1 MKNKEYLDTY
11 TLELLPAVRIYHI
24 DKIIF
29 FVPIVLLAHDVG
41 EVDEGQHHP
50 LLLHLRLLGDPEVV
64 VAAHTQARLPQ
75 EPKEEENHLI
85 STINILEIAKKKIT
99 SGTMS
104 SALPSTGVSLW
115 WLVSLTFTIV
125 NRSQYLVIVIML
137 VIMMSKSL
145 CTVTMVVTMIL
156 AVI

>member
-1 MKNKEYLDTY
+1 M
-11 TLELLPAVRIYHI
+11 
-24 DKIIF
+24 
-29 FVPIVLLAHDVG
+29 
-41 EVDEGQHHP
+41 
-50 LLLHLRLLGDPEVV
+50 
-64 VAAHTQARLPQ
+64 
-75 EPKEEENHLI
+75 
-85 STINILEIAKKKIT
+85 EIAKKKIT

-104 SALPSTGVSLW
+104 SALPSIGVSLW

-145 CTVTMVVTMIL
+145 CTVTMVVMMIL

>member
-1 MKNKEYLDTY
+1 M
-11 TLELLPAVRIYHI
+11 RIYHI
-24 DKIIF
+24 DKVIF
-29 FVPIVLLAHDVG
+29 FVPSVLLAHDVG
-41 EVDEGQHHP
+41 KVDEGQHDP

-75 EPKEEENHLI
+75 EPNEEENHLI
-85 STINILEIAKKKIT
+85 STIDILEIAKKTIT

-104 SALPSTGVSLW
+104 SAPPSTGVSLW
-115 WLVSLTFTIV
+115 WLESLTFTIV

-145 CTVTMVVTMIL
+145 CLVTMVVMMIL

>member
-1 MKNKEYLDTY
+1 M
-11 TLELLPAVRIYHI
+11 RIYHI
-24 DKIIF
+24 DKVIF
-29 FVPIVLLAHDVG
+29 FVPSVLLAHDVG
-41 EVDEGQHHP
+41 EVDEGQHDP

-75 EPKEEENHLI
+75 EPNEEENHLI
-85 STINILEIAKKKIT
+85 STIDILEIAKKTIT

-104 SALPSTGVSLW
+104 TAPPSTAVSLW

-145 CTVTMVVTMIL
+145 CLVTMVVMMIL

>member
-1 MKNKEYLDTY
+1 M
-11 TLELLPAVRIYHI
+11 RIYHI
-24 DKIIF
+24 DKVIF
-29 FVPIVLLAHDVG
+29 FVPSVLLAHDVG
-41 EVDEGQHHP
+41 EVNEGQHDP

-75 EPKEEENHLI
+75 EPNEEENHLI
-85 STINILEIAKKKIT
+85 STIDILEIAKKTIT

-104 SALPSTGVSLW
+104 SALPSTGVSLL
-115 WLVSLTFTIV
+115 WLESLTFTIV
-125 NRSQYLVIVIML
+125 NRSQYLVIVFML

-145 CTVTMVVTMIL
+145 CLVTMVVMMIL

>member
-1 MKNKEYLDTY
+1 M
-11 TLELLPAVRIYHI
+11 RIYHI
-24 DKIIF
+24 DKVIF
-29 FVPIVLLAHDVG
+29 FVPSVHLAHDVG
-41 EVDEGQHHP
+41 EVDEGQHDP
-50 LLLHLRLLGDPEVV
+50 LLLHDPEVV

-85 STINILEIAKKKIT
+85 STIDILEIGKKTIT

-104 SALPSTGVSLW
+104 TAPPSTGVSLW

-137 VIMMSKSL
+137 VIIMSNSL
-145 CTVTMVVTMIL
+145 CLVTMVVMMIL